1 MQPFGDRSGVV
12 IEPMLTDQWY
22 VDAPKLT
29 QRATAAVETQQT
41 VFVPRNWE
49 KTYFEWMRNIEPW
62 CVSRQLWWGHR
73 IPAWYGPDGAVFVE
87 KTEEEALEAARA
99 HYGDIVE
106 LRRDEDVLDTWFSSA
121 LWPFS
126 TMGWPED
133 TEELRR
139 YYPTSTLVTG
149 FDIIFFWVARMMMM
163 GLHFTN
169 QVPFRTVV
177 INPLVR
183 DASGAKMSKSKGN
196 AMDPLELVEK
206 YGADALRFTLA
217 ALTTFGRDLKLSEA
231 RIEGYRNF
239 GTKLWNAARFCQ
251 MNECALWEDFD
262 PKSAKDPVNRW
273 IIGEAQKA
281 AQDLTAELE
290 AYRFSEAAAVMYRFV
305 WNTFCDWY
313 LELAK
318 PMLSGDDEALK
329 TETRHVA
336 AWTLDQILV
345 LLHPFMPFLT
355 EELWARLGDYGAKR
369 DGLLINAAWPKTRS
383 DLSDPASEEE
393 IGWIIDLVSAVRA
406 TRAALNVPP
415 SARIPLLLIGADPAI
430 SKRLEDRQELIDRL
444 ARLEYSTT
452 ADEAPKGS
460 VTFVLRGATAA
471 LPLEGIV
478 DFAAEAER
486 LKKEVA
492 KLEGEIKKT
501 EAKLSNADFVAR
513 APEEVV
519 EENRERLEEAKS
531 ARTKLADSLAQLEQA
546 LAAGRD

>member
-1 MQPFGDRSGVV
+1 
-12 IEPMLTDQWY
+12 
-22 VDAPKLT
+22 
-29 QRATAAVETQQT
+29 
-41 VFVPRNWE
+41 
-49 KTYFEWMRNIEPW
+49 
-62 CVSRQLWWGHR
+62 
-73 IPAWYGPDGAVFVE
+73 
-87 KTEEEALEAARA
+87 
-99 HYGDIVE
+99 
-106 LRRDEDVLDTWFSSA
+106 
-121 LWPFS
+121 
-126 TMGWPED
+126 
-133 TEELRR
+133 
-139 YYPTSTLVTG
+139 
-149 FDIIFFWVARMMMM
+149 
-163 GLHFTN
+163 
-169 QVPFRTVV
+169 
-177 INPLVR
+177 
-183 DASGAKMSKSKGN
+183 
-196 AMDPLELVEK
+196 
-206 YGADALRFTLA
+206 
-217 ALTTFGRDLKLSEA
+217 
-231 RIEGYRNF
+231 
-239 GTKLWNAARFCQ
+239 
-251 MNECALWEDFD
+251 
-262 PKSAKDPVNRW
+262 
-273 IIGEAQKA
+273 
-281 AQDLTAELE
+281 
-290 AYRFSEAAAVMYRFV
+290 
-305 WNTFCDWY
+305 
-313 LELAK
+313 
-318 PMLSGDDEALK
+318 
-329 TETRHVA
+329 
-336 AWTLDQILV
+336 
-345 LLHPFMPFLT
+345 MPFLT